1 MTQRSWKFALL
12 ALCSLLLCSCGF
24 ELRGTTAI
32 PFKTLWVN
40 VGDTSPVAVAIK
52 RSVRGNGPTKI
63 VADSKDAEASLQF
76 VGESVRTDILTI
88 NSTGAAAEYTLT
100 YHIRF
105 RVVDSNKHV
114 YIPVT
119 ELTLTRLLLANSN
132 AILSESFEINQLI
145 KDMQADAAHQV
156 LRRLERLTPGQ
167 FSTVEEDV
175 HLDPQLGPAVPLLN
189 QALTPLTNPGS

>member
-1 MTQRSWKFALL
+1 MSQRFWKFALL
-12 ALCSLLLCSCGF
+12 ALCCTLLCSCGF
-24 ELRGTTAI
+24 QLRGTTAI
-32 PFKTLWVN
+32 PFKTLYVN
-40 VGDTSPVAVAIK
+40 VGDTSPVAVSIK
-52 RSVRGNGPTKI
+52 RSIRGNGPTRI
-63 VADSKDAEASLQF
+63 VADAKDADASLLF

-105 RVVDSNKHV
+105 RVTDNHKHV
-114 YIPVT
+114 YIPTT

-145 KDMQADAAHQV
+145 VDMQSDAANQV

-167 FSTVEEDV
+167 FSAVEEDV
-175 HLDPQLGPAVPLLN
+175 RGDQPQGPQVPLLN
-189 QALTPLTNPGS
+189 QALTPLTSPGN

>member
-1 MTQRSWKFALL
+1 MSQRSWKL
-12 ALCSLLLCSCGF
+12 AVLVLCSLLLGGCGF
-24 ELRGTTAI
+24 QLRGSTAI
-32 PFKTLWVN
+32 PFKTLYVN

-63 VADSKDAEASLQF
+63 VSDAKDAEAALQF

-105 RVVDSNKHV
+105 RVTDNNSHV
-114 YIPVT
+114 YIPTT

-132 AILSESFEINQLI
+132 AILSESFQVNQLI
-145 KDMQADAAHQV
+145 IDMQSDAANQV

-167 FSTVEEDV
+167 FSTVEETVRPD
-175 HLDPQLGPAVPLLN
+175 DKLGPEVPLLN
-189 QALTPLTNPGS
+189 QALTPLTNPGN